1 MRPQITIQNVVATA
15 DAGRGLDL
23 KRIGGTLEAAQYD
36 PDNFP
41 GLCIRTEDPR
51 GSVLLFST
59 GKAVCTGA
67 KSAEK
72 AAEVVGA
79 VFGLLR
85 RRGLDGGDAPPVRV
99 RNVVATAD
107 MGRRIRLASAA
118 VSLPSSMY
126 EPEMFPGL
134 VHRIADP
141 RAVLLLFSTG
151 RVVCAGAESGEDA
164 ERAVA
169 MTHTQLEDLGLF
181 VDSGGA

>member
-1 MRPQITIQNVVATA
+1 MSPKITIQNVVATA

-23 KRIGGTLEAAQYD
+23 ARIGRTIEAAQYD
-36 PDNFP
+36 PGNFP
-41 GLCIRTEDPR
+41 GLCIRTEEPR

-72 AAEVVGA
+72 AAEVVGM

-85 RRGLDGGDAPPVRV
+85 QYGLDGGDAPPVRV
-99 RNVVATAD
+99 CNVVATAD

-118 VSLPSSMY
+118 VSLPRSMY

-134 VHRIADP
+134 VHRIMDP

-151 RVVCAGAESGEDA
+151 KAVCAGAESGNDA

-169 MTHTQLEDLGLF
+169 MTYTQLEDRGLF
-181 VDSGGA
+181 VDSGV